1 MPAIQD
7 PLSCQLSICTRMAN
21 SAWTISIFLEV
32 HTPFPA
38 SSKRKASPPPGSR
51 IFSSDFLMNPP
62 FSCPPLGCP
71 WVHPRSACS
80 QSHPLP
86 SPPNS
91 PCRLCLKLPWPLA
104 CSPFCPEGSPG
115 GRRDCLGQWPH
126 LFCGS
131 RPLSRPIPLP
141 QTARLCGC
149 QILLLDRRNY
159 PPMPTPPST
168 PLAAFCKSILET
180 AWTEKG
186 CLVQVHTPFPG
197 GPHPMTSD
205 CGVHRFSL
213 LASI

>member
-38 SSKRKASPPPGSR
+38 SSKRKASPPPVPGSR

-115 GRRDCLGQWPH
+115 GDGTAWDNGRTSSVAPDLYPAPFPFPRQPVCVAARSSYWIEGIIHPCPPH
-126 LFCGS
+126 L
-131 RPLSRPIPLP
+131 PLP
-141 QTARLCGC
+141 WLPFVNPFWKPPGLRKAALFKFT
-149 QILLLDRRNY
+149 LL
-159 PPMPTPPST
+159 SQ
-168 PLAAFCKSILET
+168 E
-180 AWTEKG
+180 
-186 CLVQVHTPFPG
+186 VH
-197 GPHPMTSD
+197 
-205 CGVHRFSL
+205 
-213 LASI
+213 IQ